1 MSTATATKAD
11 DRSVSVME
19 GSEPAGAPLDAAARE
34 QQRAERLRLFVQ
46 PIVAV
51 LLAGS
56 VLVWA
61 FVFTDLTATQKATVN
76 IGNVVTLI
84 GQHLLITFLV
94 TVIILVFA
102 VPLGILV
109 TRPAFTWLSPLFIGI
124 ANIGASAPAIGLLV
138 LYYLANSNDSA
149 WTNWLPGSS
158 ILSAGFLG
166 VSWPAIFTGVT
177 WAGVLPIAFYAL
189 LPVLRNTILGFQEV
203 EPTLIDAGRGQGMS
217 GLGVLRR
224 VEFPLAVP
232 YILAG
237 LRTSLVLAVGT
248 ATLCFLVGSG
258 GLGSLIDT
266 GYKLT
271 DTVTLVL
278 GAVLAVALALL
289 VDWLGA
295 LAEQFIGPKGLR

>member
-1 MSTATATKAD
+1 MSTATMDKAG
-11 DRSVSVME
+11 DRDASVME
-19 GSEPAGAPLDAAARE
+19 GTEPAGAPVDAATRE
-34 QQRAERLRLFVQ
+34 KQRTERLRLLVQ
-46 PIVAV
+46 PIVALVAGGGV
-51 LLAGS
+51 LLWA
-56 VLVWA
+56 LV
-61 FVFTDLTATQKATVN
+61 FVDLTDTQKATVSVSY
-76 IGNVVTLI
+76 ISPLMV
-84 GQHLLITFLV
+84 QHLLITFLV
-94 TVIILVFA
+94 TVIVLLVA
-102 VPLGILV
+102 VPVGILV
-109 TRPAFTWLSPLFIGI
+109 TRPSFGWLSPFFIGI

-138 LYYLANSNDSA
+138 LYYLAFSYDSP
-149 WTNWLPGSS
+149 WTSWLPGDSVIPFGPVS
-158 ILSAGFLG
+158 I
-166 VSWPAIFTGVT
+166 TGVT
-177 WAGVLPIAFYAL
+177 WVGVLPIAFYAL

-203 EPTLIDAGRGQGMS
+203 DPTLVDAGRGQGMS
-217 GLGVLRR
+217 SVGVLRR

-258 GLGSLIDT
+258 GLGILIDT
-266 GYKLT
+266 GYKLD